1 MNRYTACL
9 SLAGS
14 DPSGGA
20 GLQADLKVF
29 TLLGCYGMA
38 VPTALT
44 VQNTVGVKRSVP
56 VGSALVADQLEA
68 VLSDITPRAV
78 KIGMLPA
85 PGAPAAVADLL
96 ARFGVTSVILDPV
109 MIASSGLP
117 LIGEAVIA
125 ELCERLIPRCA
136 LVTPNLPEARYLA
149 GLAEADAAT
158 PLSAEALARRLQRRF
173 PGVAFLVKGGH
184 AAGEPD
190 DLLLTADGA
199 VRSFDGRRIMTRNDH
214 GTGCVLSSAIAAH
227 LALYPGDGLAAA
239 VARAKDFLTQA
250 LRRGADYA
258 IGHGRG
264 PLYLLPG

>member
-38 VPTALT
+38 LPTALT
-44 VQNTVGVKRSVP
+44 VQSTTGVKRSVP
-56 VGSALVADQLEA
+56 VEAALVGQQLEA
-68 VLSDITPRAV
+68 VLADIPPRAV

-85 PGAPAAVADLL
+85 PGAPGTVAELLGHYDVPAV
-96 ARFGVTSVILDPV
+96 VLDPV
-109 MIASSGLP
+109 MISSSGLP
-117 LIGEAVIA
+117 LIGADVIG
-125 ELCERLIPRCA
+125 ELSERLIPCCT
-136 LVTPNLPEARYLA
+136 LVTPNLPEARCLA
-149 GLAEADAAT
+149 GLADASDAADLT
-158 PLSAEALARRLQRRF
+158 AEALARRLQRNF

-184 AAGEPD
+184 SAGEPD
-190 DLLLTADGA
+190 DLLLTADGQ
-199 VRSFDGRRIMTRNDH
+199 VHTFTGHRITTRNDH

-227 LALYPGDGLAAA
+227 LALRSEAGLPDA
-239 VARAKDFLTQA
+239 VARAKDFLTGA

-264 PLYLLPG
+264 PLYLLPE